1 MRLLLTQLYWD
12 KSSTK
17 EKKKKRTENRAKGLD
32 DEIVTYFH
40 HMSLQKQQQDSRLPI
55 NFSSDQ

>member
-32 DEIVTYFH
+32 EEIVTYF
-40 HMSLQKQQQDSRLPI
+40 QDRKSTRL
-55 NFSSDQ
+55 NSSHRR